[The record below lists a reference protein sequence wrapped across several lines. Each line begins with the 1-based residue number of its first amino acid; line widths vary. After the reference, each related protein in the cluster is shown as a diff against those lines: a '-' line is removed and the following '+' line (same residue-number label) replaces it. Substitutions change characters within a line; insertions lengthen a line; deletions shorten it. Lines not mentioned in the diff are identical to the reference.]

1 MDSNKII
8 DLYVISH
15 RPYKKVETDIFTP
28 IYTTR
33 AVSPNDASAL
43 ASDEGDNIA
52 GENSLYAEFTTY
64 YWAWKNRPKPDYIGF
79 FQYRRFISFKDNVTG
94 TNNFDEIIQKYGFD
108 RNGLENVLEDCDV
121 LLPTSLNFKRF
132 CNKNMLEQ
140 YNMWHKSSYMNMA
153 MRIIKEKYPSYEKD
167 CFTAL
172 LSTDT
177 YYINLFIMTGDLFDS
192 YMTWIMDIFD
202 EIKKRIAVDYSEKD
216 FAYLGERL
224 FNIFLVHKQRTENIK
239 VKVKQPVYIRRL
251 TPENIEVWIGD
262 EVHIPAGGFQEYF
275 N

>member
-1 MDSNKII
+1 MENEKLI

-15 RPYKKVETDIFTP
+15 RPYKKIETDIFTP
-28 IYTTR
+28 IYTQKGID
-33 AVSPNDASAL
+33 PNDITAFS
-43 ASDEGDNIA
+43 SDTGDNIA
-52 GENSLYAEFTTY
+52 NENSLYAEFTTY

-94 TNNFDEIIQKYGFD
+94 TNNFDEVIEKYGF
-108 RNGLENVLEDCDV
+108 NKEWLNNALEDCDV

-140 YNMWHKSSYMNMA
+140 YNMWHKSAYLDLS
-153 MRIIKEKYPSYEKD
+153 RIIIKEKYPEYETD
-167 CFTAL
+167 FFTAL

-177 YYINLFIMTGDLFDS
+177 YYINLFIMTGDLFNS
-192 YMTWIMDIFD
+192 YMTWLMDIFD

-224 FNIFLVHKQRTENIK
+224 FNVFLVHKQRTEKIK
-239 VKVKQPVYIRRL
+239 VKVKQPVYIRRT
-251 TPENIEVWIGD
+251 TPENIQFWIGD
-262 EVHIPAGGFQEYF
+262 EVHIPAGGWQEYF